1 LARAASARPDFYTQP
16 QKGGSA
22 MSQNSLGVGSGN
34 RHASFGRIV
43 TARALFL
50 AAAFCLVASMATAAP
65 ITCTGGD
72 DPLFPGSA
80 ERCQA
85 ITLTYTPG
93 DPSNTYFFDSGIF
106 TNTLSFDAVVHE
118 MAVTMSAFFVVPGNP
133 VFLSRIPA
141 GFTPETFLTLTGLR
155 WIYFRVEDL
164 QDDPESGP
172 PTRGVDYT
180 GEWRQDIVWFGDGNY
195 VDPQVLHD
203 DRPLDTFADIITV
216 DGSFNPEVDPD
227 FCLECVPEGFS
238 TFGFTDPTIAGAA
251 LDFSDTTVVDTAPE
265 PSSLLL
271 LGVGLSGFV
280 YRRRRQRSAA
290 ARVES
295 A

>member
-1 LARAASARPDFYTQP
+1 
-16 QKGGSA
+16 
-22 MSQNSLGVGSGN
+22 MSQNSLGVGSEN
-34 RHASFGRIV
+34 RHDSFGRIV
-43 TARALFL
+43 AARAAIL
-50 AAAFCLVASMATAAP
+50 AAAFCLVASMATAGP
-65 ITCTGGD
+65 ITCEGGD

-80 ERCQA
+80 VRCEA

-93 DPSNTYFFDSGIF
+93 GTSNTYFFDSGIF
-106 TNTLSFDAVVHE
+106 TNTLSFDTVLHD

-133 VFLSRIPA
+133 VFSSRIPA
-141 GFTPETFLTLTGLR
+141 GFTPETFLTLTGLH

-164 QDDPESGP
+164 QDDPLSGP

-203 DRPLDTFADIITV
+203 NRPLDTFADIITV
-216 DGSFNPEVDPD
+216 PGSFNPEVDPD
-227 FCLECVPEGFS
+227 FVFEGLAGFS

-251 LDFSDTTVVDTAPE
+251 LDFSDTTVVDTVPE

-271 LGVGLSGFV
+271 LGAGLSGFV